1 MPFFASGMKTV
12 SAFIEQAKQELQHLY
27 DESELQ
33 QIIFLLLE
41 EVMGFSRTDLQLRSS
56 QELDEKSKESLDDF
70 IRQLKAGRPLQYV
83 LGYAWFSG
91 MKFIVNEN
99 VLIPRPETE
108 ELVEWIISHH
118 ENLNGFRVRNSILN
132 SHISAL
138 DIGTGSGCIAVSIKK
153 ALPAAAFHAIDI
165 SEEAL
170 LVAKQNAEAHAAAV
184 NFFQGDILSTDFQKA
199 VGDKFDII
207 VSNPPYVRKSEMNSM
222 APQVKDHEPHNALF
236 VQDEDP
242 LIFYSAI
249 ADFAK
254 THLKEGGQLFFEI
267 NATLGTEVRNLLLKK
282 GFLNVELKKDI
293 SGNFRMVR
301 AILNILIT

>member
-12 SAFIEQAKQELQHLY
+12 GAFIEQAKQELQHLY

-33 QIIFLLLE
+33 HVVFLMLE
-41 EVMGFSRTDLQLRSS
+41 EVLGFSRTDLQLRSRE
-56 QELDEKSKESLDDF
+56 ELDEKSIERLDDF
-70 IRQLKAGRPLQYV
+70 VRQLKAGRPLQYV

-108 ELVEWIISHH
+108 ELVEWILSPVT
-118 ENLNGFRVRNSILN
+118 ELTTTNLI
-132 SHISAL
+132 L
-138 DIGTGSGCIAVSIKK
+138 DIGAGSGCIAISIKK
-153 ALPAAAFHAIDI
+153 ALPAAAVHAIDI
-165 SEEAL
+165 SEAAL
-170 LVAKQNAEAHAAAV
+170 LVAKQNAETNAAVV
-184 NFFQGDILSTDFQKA
+184 NFFKGDILSTDFQNT
-199 VGDKFDII
+199 VEEKFDVI

-222 APQVKDHEPHNALF
+222 ASQVKDHEPHTALF
-236 VQDEDP
+236 VEDEDP

-293 SGNFRMVR
+293 SGSDRMVR
-301 AILNILIT
+301 AFAALNPHPDSYRDN

>member
-1 MPFFASGMKTV
+1 MKTV

-27 DESELQ
+27 DDSELQ
-33 QIIFLLLE
+33 LIAFFLLE
-41 EVMGFSRTDLQLRSS
+41 DVMGFSRTDLQLRSN
-56 QELDEKSKESLDDF
+56 QDLDQKSLERLNDF
-70 IRQLKAGRPLQYV
+70 VLQLKAGRPLQYV

-118 ENLNGFRVRNSILN
+118 ENLNGFRARNSILN
-132 SHISAL
+132 SHISAM

-153 ALPAAAFHAIDI
+153 ALPAATVHGIDI

-170 LVAKQNAEAHAAAV
+170 LVAKQNAEANAAAV
-184 NFFQGDILSTDFQKA
+184 NFFQDDILSMDFQNST
-199 VGDKFDII
+199 GEKFDII
-207 VSNPPYVRKSEMNSM
+207 VSNPPYIRKSEMNSM
-222 APQVKDHEPHNALF
+222 APQVKDHEPHTALF

-242 LIFYSAI
+242 LIFYIAI

-254 THLKEGGQLFFEI
+254 THLKENGQLFFEI
-267 NATLGTEVRNLLLKK
+267 NATLGTEVRDLLLKK

-301 AILNILIT
+301 AVPNHLTT